1 MDFNHLETIIF
12 NYLSEIE
19 PIERPKQEEGIHKSV
34 GYFKR
39 RFDTDLQKDSFKS
52 TITARCYSLRYC
64 HVVTILNRWKTE
76 TKNH

>member
-19 PIERPKQEEGIHKSV
+19 PIERPKHEEDIHKSV

-39 RFDTDLQKDSFKS
+39 RFDTDLQKDLFKS
-52 TITARCYSLRYC
+52 TVTARCYSLRYC
-64 HVVTILNRWKTE
+64 HVVNILNRWKTE